1 MKAIFKNISIK
12 LFIGLMAIQVINLSI
27 DSVDFDPLESTN
39 NSSFNFNYFNSLV
52 EYVSESVMGYVNAFP
67 EYQNESNQN
76 KSQLNGKHISIKLYQ
91 TEVIV
96 YLTQNEI
103 ISNNYTTETK
113 DRYQYLFFE
122 EINPPPPQV

>member
-1 MKAIFKNISIK
+1 
-12 LFIGLMAIQVINLSI
+12 MALQVINLSI
-27 DSVDFDPLESTN
+27 DSVDFDPVEIADY
-39 NSSFNFNYFNSLV
+39 SSFNFNYFNSLI
-52 EYVSESVMGYVNAFP
+52 EFVSESVMGYVNAFP

-76 KSQLNGKHISIKLYQ
+76 KSQLSGKHISIKLYQ

-96 YLTQNEI
+96 YLTQYEI

-122 EINPPPPQV
+122 EINPPPPEV